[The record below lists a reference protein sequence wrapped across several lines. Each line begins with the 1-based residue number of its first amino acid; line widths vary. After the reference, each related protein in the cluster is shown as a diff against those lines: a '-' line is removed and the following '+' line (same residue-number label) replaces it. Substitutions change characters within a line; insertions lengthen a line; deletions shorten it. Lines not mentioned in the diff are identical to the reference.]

1 MTAINDMLAS
11 ISGADNVIDAG
22 AKEAGAYHKLFD
34 AVADNPSTFAAVVRP
49 GGVDEVQ
56 ALVRAVA
63 DQNHSLW
70 VMPNAAG
77 NGATLGQPGRPA
89 VILDLSRMNRIL
101 EVNADSATTLVEP
114 GVSYR
119 QLYEH
124 LRDKN
129 VPLWIDCDRD
139 GDHSVAGSICAREY
153 GYTPYG
159 DHILMQCGMEVVL
172 GNGELLRTGMGAVP
186 GSDTWQMFKYNFGP
200 YLDGLFTQSSL
211 AVVTKVGLWLM
222 PGPPAYK
229 PFMVTLPDDQAMT
242 AAMEVLRPLK
252 LNGTLP
258 NTVAVSGRAFE
269 AALHHK
275 ADELPGNGLPAPAA
289 LRTMT
294 GLGEWNIFA
303 ALYGLPENV
312 DLAWKAIAGSLQGIK
327 GAVLFQD
334 GEHGAE
340 RAWQRRRDLMRGVP
354 VASVSP
360 GLLDMTAGVSMTAAA
375 PIEGE
380 AAASM
385 HKIAGSVAAAHGVQ
399 YLCEFAIP
407 SRTLLQQITLTYGDD
422 HAAAIAA
429 AKEFM
434 HKLTEQGYGLVHEC
448 LALRRVADNYYQ
460 GTPLSNLVQRLH
472 KAVAS

>member
-1 MTAINDMLAS
+1 MLAA
-11 ISGADNVIDAG
+11 ISGTGNVIDAG
-22 AKEAGAYHKLFD
+22 AREAGHYHKLFD
-34 AVADNPSTFAAVVRP
+34 AVADNTSTFVAVVRP

-56 ALVRAVA
+56 ALVRTVA
-63 DQNHSLW
+63 DQGHSLW
-70 VMPNAAG
+70 IMPNAAG
-77 NGATLGQPGRPA
+77 NGATLGRADRQA
-89 VILDLSRMNRIL
+89 VVLDLSRMNRIL
-101 EVNADSATTLVEP
+101 DVNPDSATALVEP

-124 LRDKN
+124 LSGKN

-139 GDHSVAGSICAREY
+139 AEHSVAGSICARQY

-159 DHILMQCGMEVVL
+159 DHLLMQCGMEVVL
-172 GNGELLRTGMGAVP
+172 HNGELLRTGMGAVP

-200 YLDGLFTQSSL
+200 YLDGLFTQSGL
-211 AVVTKVGLWLM
+211 AVVTKIGLWLM
-222 PGPPAYK
+222 PGPPAWK
-229 PFMVTLPDDQAMT
+229 PFMVTLPDDAAMAT
-242 AAMEVLRPLK
+242 AMEVLRPLK

-275 ADELPGNGLPAPAA
+275 AGDLPGNGLPAPAA

-294 GLGEWNIFA
+294 GLGDWNIFA
-303 ALYGLPENV
+303 ALYGIPENV
-312 DLAWKAIAGSLQGIK
+312 DLVWQAVAGRLQGIK

-334 GEHGAE
+334 GEHGAG

-354 VASVSP
+354 VESVSP

-380 AAASM
+380 AAGRM
-385 HKIAGSVAAAHGVQ
+385 HEIAAGVAAAHGVQ
-399 YLCEFAIP
+399 YLCEFAMP
-407 SRTLLQQITLTYGDD
+407 SRTLLQQITLIYGDD
-422 HAAAIAA
+422 HAAAVAA
-429 AKEFM
+429 AREIM
-434 HKLTEQGYGLVHEC
+434 HKLTQQGYGLVHES

-460 GTPLSNLVQRLH
+460 GTPLSHLVQQLH
-472 KAVAS
+472 RAVSS

>member
-1 MTAINDMLAS
+1 MLAA
-11 ISGADNVIDAG
+11 ISGAGNVIDAG
-22 AKEAGAYHKLFD
+22 AREAGPYHKLFD
-34 AVADNPSTFAAVVRP
+34 AVADNMSTFAVVVRP
-49 GGVDEVQ
+49 GGTDEVQ

-63 DQNHSLW
+63 DQDHSLW
-70 VMPNAAG
+70 TMPNAAG
-77 NGATLGQPGRPA
+77 NGATLGRPGRPA
-89 VILDLSRMNRIL
+89 VVVDLARMSRILD
-101 EVNADSATTLVEP
+101 VNTDSATALVEP

-119 QLYEH
+119 QLYAYLH
-124 LRDKN
+124 DKN

-139 GDHSVAGSICAREY
+139 ADHSVAGSICARQY

-159 DHILMQCGMEVVL
+159 DHLLMQCGMEVVL

-200 YLDGLFTQSSL
+200 YLDGLFTQSDL
-211 AVVTKVGLWLM
+211 AVVTRIGLWLM

-229 PFMVTLPDDQAMT
+229 PFMVTLPDDQAMA
-242 AAMEVLRPLK
+242 AAMEALRPLK

-275 ADELPGNGLPAPAA
+275 AGDLPGNGLPAPAV

-303 ALYGLPENV
+303 ALYGMPENV
-312 DLAWKAIAGSLQGIK
+312 DLAWQAVAGVLRGIK
-327 GAVLFQD
+327 GAVVFQE
-334 GEHGAE
+334 GEHSDE
-340 RAWQRRRDLMRGVP
+340 RVWRRRRDLMRGVP
-354 VASVSP
+354 VDSVSP
-360 GLLDMTAGVSMTAAA
+360 GLLDVTAGVSMTAAA

-380 AAASM
+380 AAMRM
-385 HKIAGSVAAAHGVQ
+385 HQIAAGVAAAHGVQ

-422 HAAAIAA
+422 HAAAVAA
-429 AKEFM
+429 AKEIM
-434 HKLTEQGYGLVHEC
+434 HKLTQQGYGLVHEC
-448 LALRRVADNYYQ
+448 LALRRVADNYYR
-460 GTPLSNLVQRLH
+460 GTPLSDLVQRLR